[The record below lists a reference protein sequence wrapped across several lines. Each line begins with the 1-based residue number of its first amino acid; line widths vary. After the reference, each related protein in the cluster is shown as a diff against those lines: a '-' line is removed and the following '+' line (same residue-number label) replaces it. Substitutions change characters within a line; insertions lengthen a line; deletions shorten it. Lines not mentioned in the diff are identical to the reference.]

1 MGRLEGLVK
10 FKIMKTTKLLLTA
23 FVLSCISYAVSAQNL
38 TAKQVQEKAIEA
50 TRVKG
55 SESLSTLTIISKNGQ
70 ERVRKMS
77 MVSKLYDNG
86 DTEKKLVKFTAPAD
100 VKGTG
105 FLSFDYKEEAD
116 DKWIYMPAL
125 RKTRRIISSENAKSF
140 MGSEFSYADMSLPTV
155 EDFNYKFLNAET
167 INGEPC
173 YTIEITPKNDEIASE
188 NGFSKKIS
196 HISKNDFV
204 LRKAWYYDLSG
215 EKEKVLTVSSVIE
228 VDKTNHKYKIKEMKM
243 VNLLNGRQ
251 STSVI
256 DEIQYT
262 PNVSD
267 DYFTTRYL
275 EK

>member
-1 MGRLEGLVK
+1 
-10 FKIMKTTKLLLTA
+10 MKTIKLLLS
-23 FVLSCISYAVSAQNL
+23 VLCLSSITYSISAQSL
-38 TAKQVQEKAIEA
+38 TAKQVQEKCIEA

-55 SESLSTLTIISKNGQ
+55 SEALSTLTIISKKGQ
-70 ERVRKMS
+70 KRVRKMS

-86 DTEKKLVKFTAPAD
+86 NTEKKLIKFTEPAD

-105 FLSFDYKEEAD
+105 FLSFDYKDKAD

-155 EDFNYKFLNAET
+155 EDFTYKYLDAET
-167 INGEPC
+167 INEELC
-173 YTIEITPKNDEIASE
+173 YAIEITSKDAEIANG

-196 HISKNDFV
+196 YISKKDFV
-204 LRKAWYYDLSG
+204 MRKAFYYNLSG
-215 EKEKVLTVSSVIE
+215 EKEKEMTVGEVIE
-228 VDKTNHKYKIKEMKM
+228 VDKTNHKYKIKEMTM
-243 VNLLNGRQ
+243 VNVLNGRKSI
-251 STSVI
+251 STI
-256 DEIQYT
+256 DQIQYH

-267 DYFTTRYL
+267 DYFTTRFL

>member
-1 MGRLEGLVK
+1 MNA
-10 FKIMKTTKLLLTA
+10 IKLLLL
-23 FVLSCISYAVSAQNL
+23 VLCLSSISYTAPAQNL
-38 TAKQVQEKAIEA
+38 SAKQVQEKSIEA

-55 SESLSTLTIISKNGQ
+55 SEALSILTTISKKGQ
-70 ERVRKMS
+70 KRVRKMS
-77 MVSKLYDNG
+77 MVTKLYDKG
-86 DTEKKLVKFTAPAD
+86 ETEKKLVKFIEPAD

-105 FLSFDYKEEAD
+105 FLSYDYNAKAD

-155 EDFNYKFLNAET
+155 EDYTYKSLGAET
-167 INGEPC
+167 INDESC
-173 YTIEITPKNDEIASE
+173 YAIEIIPKNDDVASE
-188 NGFSKKIS
+188 NGFSKKITY
-196 HISKNDFV
+196 ISKKDFV
-204 LRKAWYYDLSG
+204 MRKAVYYSLSG

-228 VDKTNHKYKIKEMKM
+228 VDKTNHKYRMKEMKM

-251 STSVI
+251 STSTI
-256 DEIQYT
+256 EKIQFN

-267 DYFTTRYL
+267 EYFTTRFL

>member
-1 MGRLEGLVK
+1 
-10 FKIMKTTKLLLTA
+10 MKTLKLLLA
-23 FVLSCISYAVSAQNL
+23 VLCLSSLNDAVFAQKI
-38 TAKQVQEKAIEA
+38 TAKQVQEKSIEVSRIKGTEA
-50 TRVKG
+50 T
-55 SESLSTLTIISKNGQ
+55 STLTIISKKGQ
-70 ERVRKMS
+70 MRVRKMS

-86 DTEKKLVKFTAPAD
+86 ETEKKLVKFTEPAD

-105 FLSFDYKEEAD
+105 FLSYDYKNKPD

-155 EDFNYKFLNAET
+155 EDFSYNFLDAET
-167 INGEPC
+167 ITEEPC
-173 YTIEITPKNDEIASE
+173 YVIEIIPKNDDIANE

-196 HISKNDFV
+196 YISKNDFV
-204 LRKAWYYDLSG
+204 LRKALYYNLSG
-215 EKEKVLTVSSVIE
+215 NKEKEMTVDTVIE
-228 VDKTNHKYKIKEMKM
+228 VDKTNHKYKMKEMKM

-251 STSVI
+251 SISTI
-256 DEIQYT
+256 DQIQYN

-267 DYFTTRYL
+267 DYFTTRFL